1 MESINQEAQAAIKT
15 GWNSFAS
22 SYDQYMHLFMLQAFT
37 TLIVHSRVHTKKRI
51 LEVACGSGMHS
62 LYLAKTM
69 LQRGSALVCT
79 DISDEMI
86 RLMKDKFDDPES
98 DYTVIPGNKY
108 DIKDEELIPL
118 GQQTFD
124 LEERI
129 KISSK
134 DRFVLGCLAN
144 NECLPFKDGTFDCY
158 ISNLS
163 LMIVTNHKNMLAE
176 ALRVSQQGATLAF
189 TVWGRKQ
196 NMQIFEVLDTVL
208 IKHDLKPNT
217 PPKKTNYDLGKD
229 PEGLKAEMLA
239 LGFANIR
246 MWYQPMNFNFLDA

>member
-108 DIKDEELIPL
+108 DIKD
-118 GQQTFD
+118 
-124 LEERI
+124 
-129 KISSK
+129 
-134 DRFVLGCLAN
+134 
-144 NECLPFKDGTFDCY
+144 
-158 ISNLS
+158 
-163 LMIVTNHKNMLAE
+163 
-176 ALRVSQQGATLAF
+176 
-189 TVWGRKQ
+189 
-196 NMQIFEVLDTVL
+196 
-208 IKHDLKPNT
+208 
-217 PPKKTNYDLGKD
+217 
-229 PEGLKAEMLA
+229 
-239 LGFANIR
+239 
-246 MWYQPMNFNFLDA
+246 